1 MQTRGEVFL
10 LSHTGREQLLKEQR
24 YCCGRRRGEDLE
36 IVAHQVLVVFT
47 LQRRTRRHTSPRS
60 RYCCDRS
67 HWSDHLRGEASALG
81 LCCFD
86 SELLIEVGVGGP
98 ATGGVAVA
106 LDEVSVGG
114 ARGPSMGVG
123 DETTAGEDDSDTVG
137 RILLNRPRFQRA
149 GKVRWEVG

>member
-10 LSHTGREQLLKEQR
+10 LSHTRREQLLKEQR

-67 HWSDHLRGEASALG
+67 HWSDHLRGEASSLG

-86 SELLIEVGVGGP
+86 SELLIEVGVGGLV
-98 ATGGVAVA
+98 TGGVAVA

-114 ARGPSMGVG
+114 ALGPSMGVG
-123 DETTAGEDDSDTVG
+123 DETTAGEDDSDMVG

>member
-47 LQRRTRRHTSPRS
+47 LQRRARRHTSPRS

-67 HWSDHLRGEASALG
+67 HWSDHLRGEASSLV

-86 SELLIEVGVGGP
+86 SELLIEVGVGGA

-123 DETTAGEDDSDTVG
+123 DETTGGEDDSDTVG